1 MVPPTTSF
9 PYALVKRKGWDGTA
23 GFNVLLS
30 AISRGC
36 FGSDSIR
43 SVLVIQR
50 GVIRIIIM
58 MDWWMDNWM
67 NGVMDGWSPSILA
80 KVTPKPIKNIRNAF
94 SRINFSFFLDVYF
107 VYREGVEHRHNMS
120 LVRLT
125 RLTHCPLF
133 E

>member
-9 PYALVKRKGWDGTA
+9 PYAMVGRKGWDGTA

-80 KVTPKPIKNIRNAF
+80 KVTPKPIKKYKECSFKDNV
-94 SRINFSFFLDVYF
+94 FSFF
-107 VYREGVEHRHNMS
+107 
-120 LVRLT
+120 
-125 RLTHCPLF
+125 
-133 E
+133 